1 MKPSNEGINKE
12 SNYFGFQYINSC
24 SIKMEGNR
32 QLDCVDGDQRETWHL
47 VSTKNKIGW
56 NPTVVN
62 VEDETLQLSS
72 IQMPKYSV
80 QNVTRQIDSILAK
93 SSLNIRCKRS
103 LRQMC

>member
-1 MKPSNEGINKE
+1 MDFSILTPAVLKWKGI
-12 SNYFGFQYINSC
+12 
-24 SIKMEGNR
+24 R

-72 IQMPKYSV
+72 IQKPRYGV